1 MKAAKILILLLTAL
15 VIVIFADCSRTEKEG
30 TEEIIHASRVSNVM
44 SRTKALGESKP
55 DSSAPIFIE
64 SNVSETSRIE
74 FSINNEKL
82 FKTLEEY
89 FDADSTKEVIEK
101 IAASADEGTEKT
113 VYIENGNTL
122 VFQTKIIQAL
132 TSGGIEEFKKNISG
146 SVSESKDTFMSFVY
160 DLEECVDNDD
170 IRVLVRYID
179 SEDNIIFEDSF
190 DNGSKSRKE
199 YYTAENE

>member
-44 SRTKALGESKP
+44 SRTKALGESEP

-74 FSINNEKL
+74 FSINNEKI

-101 IAASADEGTEKT
+101 IAAIADEGSEKT

-122 VFQTKIIQAL
+122 VFQTKII
-132 TSGGIEEFKKNISG
+132 IVKISQ
-146 SVSESKDTFMSFVY
+146 VQIV
-160 DLEECVDNDD
+160 
-170 IRVLVRYID
+170 
-179 SEDNIIFEDSF
+179 
-190 DNGSKSRKE
+190 
-199 YYTAENE
+199 